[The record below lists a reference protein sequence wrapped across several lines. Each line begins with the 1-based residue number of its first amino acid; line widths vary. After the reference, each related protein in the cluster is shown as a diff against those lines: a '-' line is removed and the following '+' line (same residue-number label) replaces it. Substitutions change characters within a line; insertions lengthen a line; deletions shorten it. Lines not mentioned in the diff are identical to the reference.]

1 MRSSILVAALASC
14 AAALY
19 IDKSDNDTQLSSD
32 VSVKHSGFSATPAHL
47 IANVSHFDCG
57 TNISHASDHF
67 LATVHHLHV
76 SGDLFHPHSPT
87 NLARRARRAPSNI
100 NVNLYFHIVTKSSSA
115 GTITPAMIS
124 KQLTQLQLDYRP
136 HGIIFTLRNT
146 SFTANDAWAIGATT
160 ADDAAMKSA
169 LRQGTYSALNI
180 YFQTDLSGGVL
191 GRCTLP
197 TNVGSNPDRSIYV
210 VDGCNIAAETMPGGS
225 IYGYNMGKTA
235 VHETGH
241 WLGLLHTFEGYSCQ
255 GSGDYIADTP
265 QESQSTN
272 GCPTSPWKN
281 SCAKARVGVDP
292 IHNFMDYST
301 DACYTRFTSGQEGR
315 IRSLW
320 PMYRQGK

>member
-1 MRSSILVAALASC
+1 MRSSILIAALASC
-14 AAALY
+14 AAALTIQNPK
-19 IDKSDNDTQLSSD
+19 IDTSAPSD
-32 VSVKHSGFSATPAHL
+32 VSVRHSGFSATPAHL
-47 IANVSHFDCG
+47 IANVTHFDCG

-67 LATVHHLHV
+67 LATVHQLHT
-76 SGDLFHPHSPT
+76 SGDLSHPHFPT
-87 NLARRARRAPSNI
+87 HLSRRAPSTI
-100 NVNLYFHIVTKSSSA
+100 NVDLYFHIVTKSSSA
-115 GTITPAMIS
+115 GTITSSMVS
-124 KQLTQLQLDYRP
+124 QQLAQLQLDYKP
-136 HGIIFTLRNT
+136 HGIAFTLRNT
-146 SFTANDAWAIGATT
+146 SFTANDAWAIGATP
-160 ADDAAMKSA
+160 ADDTAMKSA

-197 TNVGSNPDRSIYV
+197 TNVGFQPKPATYV
-210 VDGCNIAAETMPGGS
+210 ADGCNIAAQTMPGGS
-225 IYGYNMGKTA
+225 TYGYNMGKTA

-255 GSGDYIADTP
+255 GSGDYIVDTP
-265 QESQSTN
+265 QEAQSTD

-281 SCAKARVGVDP
+281 TCATARVGVDP

-301 DACYTRFTSGQEGR
+301 DACYTRFTLGQEGR